1 LTGQGPAAKGGAYSY
16 LAHGKLMGGYALI
29 AHPATYG
36 VSGVMTFIVN
46 QDGDVFQKDLGPNT
60 SAAAAQIK
68 TFDPGPG
75 WKKA

>member
-1 LTGQGPAAKGGAYSY
+1 AKGGAYSY

-60 SAAAAQIK
+60 GATAAQIK